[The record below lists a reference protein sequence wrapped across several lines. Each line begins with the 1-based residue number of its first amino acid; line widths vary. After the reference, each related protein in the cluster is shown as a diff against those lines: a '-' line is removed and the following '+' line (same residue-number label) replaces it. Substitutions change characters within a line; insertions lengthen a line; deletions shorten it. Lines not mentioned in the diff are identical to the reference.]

1 MPIIKPASALR
12 NDYVEIS
19 RLARESK
26 QPVFLTKNGTG
37 DMVLLS
43 MEEYDEKMALLE
55 LYEKLSEG
63 EEDLATGRVKSLEQV
78 SEMMMGTITRYAA
91 EG

>member
-1 MPIIKPASALR
+1 MPIIRPASALR

-19 RLARESK
+19 RIAKETK

-37 DMVLLS
+37 DTVLLS
-43 MEEYDEKMALLE
+43 MEEYDKQARLLE

-63 EEDLATGRVKSLEQV
+63 EEDLKHGRVKTLSEV
-78 SEMMMGTITRYAA
+78 SAMMKEAIAKH
-91 EG
+91 E

>member
-19 RLARESK
+19 RMARERK
-26 QPVFLTKNGTG
+26 QPVFLPKNGTG

-43 MEEYDEKMALLE
+43 MEDYDEKMSLLE
-55 LYEKLSEG
+55 LYEKIGEG
-63 EEDLATGRVKSLEQV
+63 EQDLAAGRVKTLEQV
-78 SEMMMGTITRYAA
+78 SSMMKEAIAA
-91 EG
+91 HDIKG

>member
-12 NDYVEIS
+12 NSYVEIS

-43 MEEYDEKMALLE
+43 MEDYDEKMALLE
-55 LYEKLSEG
+55 LHEKLGEG
-63 EEDLATGRVKSLEQV
+63 ERDLLQGRVKTLDQV
-78 SEMMMGTITRYAA
+78 SAMMKDAIA
-91 EG
+91 EYR

>member
-19 RLARESK
+19 RLARETK

-43 MEEYDEKMALLE
+43 MEEYDEKIALLE
-55 LYEKLSEG
+55 LYEKLREG
-63 EEDLATGRVKSLEQV
+63 EEDIKNGRCKTLAEARAIIDERIAEYEVKD
-78 SEMMMGTITRYAA
+78 
-91 EG
+91 

>member
-43 MEEYDEKMALLE
+43 MEEYDQKMSLLE
-55 LYEKLSEG
+55 LYEKIAEG
-63 EEDLATGRVKSLEQV
+63 EEDLAEGRIKSLSQV
-78 SEMMMGTITRYAA
+78 SAMMK
-91 EG
+91 EGIAKYDV

>member
-43 MEEYDEKMALLE
+43 MEEYDEKIALLE

-63 EEDLATGRVKSLEQV
+63 EDDIKHGRVKSLDQV
-78 SEMMMGTITRYAA
+78 SEMMKEAIAA
-91 EG
+91 YK

>member
-1 MPIIKPASALR
+1 MPNIRPASALR

-19 RLARESK
+19 RLVKESN

-37 DMVLLS
+37 DTVLMS
-43 MEEYDEKMALLE
+43 MEEYDRQMSRLE

-63 EEDLATGRVKSLEQV
+63 EEDLKHGRVKTLSQV
-78 SEMMMGTITRYAA
+78 STMMKEAIASQA
-91 EG
+91 

>member
-12 NDYVEIS
+12 NDYVGIS

-43 MEEYDEKMALLE
+43 MEDYDDKITLLE
-55 LYEKLSEG
+55 LYEKLGEG
-63 EEDLATGRVKSLEQV
+63 EQDLAAGRVKTLAEV
-78 SEMMMGTITRYAA
+78 SAMMKESIAKYDIKS
-91 EG
+91 

>member
-43 MEEYDEKMALLE
+43 MEEYDRKVALLD
-55 LYEKLSEG
+55 LYEKIAEG
-63 EEDLATGRVKSLEQV
+63 EADLAEGRVKTLSQV
-78 SEMMMGTITRYAA
+78 STMMK
-91 EG
+91 EGIAKYEV